1 MAALVTGVAGLR
13 LEADAVLDLWRGDD
27 DQAGG
32 DLAAA
37 RQEILG
43 TAERVTGWYDGLAT
57 TIVTGGEL
65 PEPLADDQAA
75 DGRLIRAVRP
85 DLLGDDDTASATAV
99 RMIWTS
105 DHLDVVRR
113 LQAAI
118 ISPARAAARQPA
130 GGRIIIPPLPKGFLA
145 LFR

>member
-1 MAALVTGVAGLR
+1 
-13 LEADAVLDLWRGDD
+13 
-27 DQAGG
+27 
-32 DLAAA
+32 
-37 RQEILG
+37 
-43 TAERVTGWYDGLAT
+43 VTGWYDGLAT
-57 TIVTGGEL
+57 TIITGGEL

-99 RMIWTS
+99 RIIWTS

-118 ISPARAAARQPA
+118 ISPARATAGQPA
-130 GGRIIIPPLPKGFLA
+130 GGRIIIPPLPTGFLA